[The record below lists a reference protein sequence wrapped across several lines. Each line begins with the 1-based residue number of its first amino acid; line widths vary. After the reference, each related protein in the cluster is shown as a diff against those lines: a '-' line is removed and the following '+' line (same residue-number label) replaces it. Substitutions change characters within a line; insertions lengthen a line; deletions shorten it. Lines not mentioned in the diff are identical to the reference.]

1 MNDEK
6 NYLKING
13 IERFRIQQT
22 PIMDISDGCLF
33 AAERISA
40 AIVNAHETAIIEA
53 IVQAAK
59 RDGITD
65 LYLVDREFIMDA
77 IRNEFA
83 RREHNRQVRE
93 YIRSHG
99 GNPDE

>member
-13 IERFRIQQT
+13 IERFRIQKP
-22 PIMDISDGCLF
+22 PIMDFSDGCLLTS
-33 AAERISA
+33 ERISA
-40 AIVNAHETAIIEA
+40 AIVNAYESAVIEE
-53 IVQAAK
+53 IFQAAK

-65 LYLVDREFIMDA
+65 LYLVDREFITEA
-77 IRNEFA
+77 IRNELA
-83 RREHNRQVRE
+83 RREHNRQVAE
-93 YIRSHG
+93 FIRNHG